1 MKVGSVEGTTDGNPV
16 GSLDESPVCE
26 GGLFAG
32 AISGLSSSIGESVGK
47 NVGTSVGSSLF
58 VG

>member
-1 MKVGSVEGTTDGNPV
+1 MNVGSVEGIPI
-16 GSLDESPVCE
+16 GSLDGSSVCA
-26 GGLFAG
+26 GGFDSG
-32 AISGLSSSIGESVGK
+32 AISGLSSSIGDSVGK